1 VDYRAINSK
10 TLLLLFSEPSLHDR
24 RYFGLSTARLG
35 EELGSLL
42 VAVDDGGEDG
52 RALGVKL
59 GAALLVSLELA
70 IGSPLR
76 PPIGEDTVGA
86 EEGARLESDNTL

>member
-42 VAVDDGGEDG
+42 VAVGDGGEDG

-59 GAALLVSLELA
+59 GDALLVSLELA

-76 PPIGEDTVGA
+76 PPIGE
-86 EEGARLESDNTL
+86 GARLESDNTL